1 MKDLPGL
8 IKRKKYRCRDAVPRG
23 NRDGKRILFSGKH
36 RGSIPDNGGIEM
48 SVVMFGGNKCME
60 RRYLDTC
67 KKYGYKAKVFNKMTG
82 TSMKKQVGSPDMIIL
97 FTNSVSHKMAHC
109 AHCEAKR
116 CKACVYRCHDSLNAL
131 ENLLQ
136 DIRKEDGQAAAAG
149 RKKGR
154 R

>member
-1 MKDLPGL
+1 MDIPEVMMQ
-8 IKRKKYRCRDAVPRG
+8 DAVRSFRG
-23 NRDGKRILFSGKH
+23 I
-36 RGSIPDNGGIEM
+36 GGIEM

-82 TSMKKQVGSPDMIIL
+82 TSLKRQVGSPDMIIL

-109 AHCEAKR
+109 AHCGAKR
-116 CKACVYRCHDSLNAL
+116 CNACVYRCHDSLNAL

-136 DIRKEDGQAAAAG
+136 DIREEERTAG
-149 RKKGR
+149 L
-154 R
+154 

>member
-1 MKDLPGL
+1 
-8 IKRKKYRCRDAVPRG
+8 
-23 NRDGKRILFSGKH
+23 
-36 RGSIPDNGGIEM
+36 M

-82 TSMKKQVGSPDMIIL
+82 TSLKKQIGSPDMIIL
-97 FTNSVSHKMAHC
+97 FTNSVSHKMAHR

-116 CKACVYRCHDSLNAL
+116 CRACVYRCHDSLNAL

-136 DIRKEDGQAAAAG
+136 DIRKEDGQAVAAG
-149 RKKGR
+149 GKK
-154 R
+154 